1 MALKVIT
8 IECAGNSTLLNIE
21 GAKINIGNDFTVE
34 DLNQGVKVMYGSEQS
49 IVISLNQVIYQ
60 TITALKN
67 ALYGCSGS
75 SGGSGASS
83 GEEIRDE
90 LEMLS
95 GDDRL
100 NVSAIQGNIVVLKSQ
115 TAYYDDAAA
124 AAAGVLVDEYYKLA
138 KSNAYNMKG
147 GTIVQ
152 RTE

>member
-21 GAKINIGNDFTVE
+21 GTKINIGNDFTIE

-75 SGGSGASS
+75 SGGGVALS

-100 NVSAIQGNIVVLKSQ
+100 DVSAIKGNIVVLKSQ

-124 AAAGVLVDEYYKLA
+124 GNDGVLINEYYKLA